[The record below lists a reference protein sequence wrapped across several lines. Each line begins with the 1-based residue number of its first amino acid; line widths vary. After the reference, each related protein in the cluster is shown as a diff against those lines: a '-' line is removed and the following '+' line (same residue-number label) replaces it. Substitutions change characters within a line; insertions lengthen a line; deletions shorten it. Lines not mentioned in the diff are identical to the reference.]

1 MVQCDF
7 AAILERDMDVLFAEA
22 FATDSA
28 FLAFFLDNAKDPKT
42 KIASRLSFSAFKV
55 DQVELSKKDRDG
67 ESDITV
73 TITNGTTH
81 IGLLIEDKIDAP
93 AQQEQYERYE
103 IRGRKQFDAFEVFI
117 VCPKKYLESNQEA
130 QKYPHYV
137 SYESISEYYAGK
149 DDPISR
155 FRHQQIEQ
163 AIRQARKAA
172 EVVINETAHAF
183 FEKYYDY
190 VHTTP
195 RYRNLDLRTSRSYN
209 GYWPRFATRF
219 GKSFIYHKM
228 NEKASCVD
236 YTFPNSKKYYQ
247 EASHICEWLNK
258 HGHPDVQVVETGE
271 SVALRIQV
279 PPISYSKGFEEQ
291 LPDLNKCFDAVKV
304 FSDLAAIMNSGEL
317 LIGK

>member
-1 MVQCDF
+1 MVNCDF
-7 AAILERDMDVLFAEA
+7 NVVPERDMDVLFAEA

-28 FLAFFLDNAKDPKT
+28 FLTFFLDNARDAKT
-42 KIASRLSFSAFKV
+42 HKVSRLSFPEYKV

-73 TITNGTTH
+73 TITNGTTR

-93 AQQEQYERYE
+93 AQQEQHDRYI
-103 IRGRKQFDAFEVFI
+103 IRGGKQFDTFEVFI
-117 VCPKKYLESNQEA
+117 VCPQKYLESNQEA

-137 SYESISEYYAGK
+137 SYESISEYFASK
-149 DDPISR
+149 DDSISW

-183 FEKYYDY
+183 FEKYHDY
-190 VHTTP
+190 VNEHYP
-195 RYRNLDLRTSRSYN
+195 ELDLRTSRNFN

-219 GKSFIYHKM
+219 GKSYIYHKM
-228 NEKASCVD
+228 NETANCVD

-247 EASHICEWLNK
+247 EAKHISDWLNK
-258 HGHPDVQVVETGE
+258 HGFHNVQTAETGE
-271 SVALRIQV
+271 SVALRIEV
-279 PPISYSKGFEEQ
+279 PPISYQKSFEDQ
-291 LPDLNKCFDAVKV
+291 ISDLNKCFDAVKL
-304 FSDLAAIMNSGEL
+304 FSDLAAIMRSGEL